1 MRKSLAV
8 NQEDLFGA
16 SPALQKPFLKWAGG
30 KFRVLNEILPR
41 MPIGTR
47 LVEPFAGSGVV
58 SLNADFP
65 SALVADVNVDLINLY
80 QSIKINPERFVQE
93 TRQLFVPAMNS
104 REAFE
109 GLRFEFNGSD
119 DPFRRSVIFVY
130 LNRHAFNG
138 LCRYNAKGL
147 FNVPFG
153 KYANPGFP
161 ANEIRAFSSAAS
173 RMTFVNQGYEA
184 TMDQACCGDVLYC
197 DPPYVPLS
205 LTSNFTSYAPG
216 SFGLEEQKRLADKAR
231 ECAAR
236 GVPVLISNHDTPVS
250 RDLYAG
256 AEIHSFEVQ
265 RFISSKSSTRGRA
278 PELLAIFRG

>member
-1 MRKSLAV
+1 MQKSLAV
-8 NQEDLFGA
+8 NQEDLFG
-16 SPALQKPFLKWAGG
+16 SALTFRKPFLKWAGG
-30 KFRVLNEILPR
+30 KFRVLGEILPR
-41 MPIGTR
+41 MPSGSR

-58 SLNADFP
+58 ALNADFP
-65 SALVADVNVDLINLY
+65 EALVADVNVDLINLY
-80 QSIKINPERFVQE
+80 HSIKYNPEKFCQE
-93 TRQLFVPAMNS
+93 AEKLFAPANNR
-104 REAFE
+104 RESFDR
-109 GLRFEFNGSD
+109 LRDEFNRID

-153 KYANPGFP
+153 KYKNPGFP
-161 ANEIRAFSSAAS
+161 VNEIRAFSLAAR

-184 TMDQACCGDVLYC
+184 TMSQARRGDVIYC

-216 SFGLEEQKRLADKAR
+216 SFGLEEQRRLAGKAR
-231 ECAAR
+231 ECAAK
-236 GVPVLISNHDTPVS
+236 GISVLISNHDTPIS
-250 RDLYAG
+250 RELYSG
-256 AEIHSFEVQ
+256 AEIHSFDVQ
-265 RFISSKSSTRGRA
+265 RFISSKSSTRGKA